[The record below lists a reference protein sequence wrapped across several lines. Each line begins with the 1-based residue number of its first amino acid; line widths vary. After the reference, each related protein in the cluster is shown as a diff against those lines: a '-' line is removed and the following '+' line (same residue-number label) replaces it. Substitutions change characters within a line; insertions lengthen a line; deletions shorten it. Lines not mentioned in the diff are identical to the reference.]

1 MLKIPFFLNRL
12 YAKALFAGFRRSRVN
27 QYEDQ
32 ARLKIEGV
40 NDRADVAFYLGKRVV
55 YVQKTAKG
63 YTVSLLYLFL
73 KFNLNQKQIMKL

>member
-32 ARLKIEGV
+32 ARLKIDGLNSRE
-40 NDRADVAFYLGKRVV
+40 DVAFYLGKRVV
-55 YVQKTAKG
+55 HVTKTAKG
-63 YTVSLLYLFL
+63 YNVSLF
-73 KFNLNQKQIMKL
+73 F